1 MTTHNTNAEQGLIA
15 SILIDSTDSV
25 LLSAIQARITEAH
38 FEDPS
43 CRAIWNAINEVH
55 QSGDP
60 VDLLTV
66 MRRMIETR
74 TLAEIGGPG
83 RLNQIATSTESTIHA
98 KIWIRDLVESRSVRL
113 IQWNAEILKSAVLEP
128 DSQATVAD
136 IIAKL
141 QEAHQNAVEIDDDGD
156 WGKSI
161 ASAERRFLD
170 ALEGLQ
176 SEYEISTP
184 YPSMDH
190 LSGRW
195 QLGELIV
202 VGGVSGGGKTALA
215 CNIAIHIATHGRK
228 TAFYSLEMSDVKL
241 IFRMASSL
249 CGIPSKQINTLHKLQ
264 SDQFHSQLRELRKL
278 DTLRIFQRKM
288 DARAI
293 ESSIRMLH
301 RKWGLEVVF
310 IDYAQLVEPFDNKAN
325 REQQVARISRM
336 LKRLT
341 RELNVTII
349 ALAQISKESEKEN
362 RKPRASDLRESQSL
376 RHDADRCY
384 FVFKPNQNKSGQ
396 PQDTETLVYDVL
408 YYVDKNRDD
417 RTGQAVWLRFD
428 TPCQRLR
435 EIDDRSSH
443 EF

>member
-1 MTTHNTNAEQGLIA
+1 MTTNTNAEQGLIA

-43 CRAIWNAINEVH
+43 CRAIWIAVNEVH
-55 QSGDP
+55 QSGYH
-60 VDLLTV
+60 VDMV
-66 MRRMIETR
+66 SVIRQ
-74 TLAEIGGPG
+74 LADTFKLNEIGGPS
-83 RLNQIATSTESTIHA
+83 RLVQIAATTETTLHA
-98 KIWIRDLVESRSVRL
+98 KMWIRDLVNAMSVRS
-113 IQWNAEILKSAVLEP
+113 IQWNAEVLKSAVLEP

-141 QEAHQNAVEIDDDGD
+141 QKAHQNAVEIDDDGD

-161 ASAERRFLD
+161 SSAERRFLD

-184 YPSMDH
+184 FPTMDH

-249 CGIPSKQINTLHKLQ
+249 CGIPSKQINTLHKIQ
-264 SDQFHSQLRELRKL
+264 SEQFQSQLRELRKL

-341 RELNVTII
+341 RELNITIV

-384 FVFKPNQNKSGQ
+384 FVFKPVNNKAGQ

-443 EF
+443 DF